1 VCVCVCV
8 CVWERDRVLL
18 RYQMRWYPYDV
29 SICRY
34 AEIMSSICTDL
45 TARVRRKN
53 GITNKGIL
61 PRNVA
66 LPLRIKL
73 YPVVSKGLTI
83 TPYYVR
89 HWSCHGIVDPP
100 LLFFALVPD
109 DRSCLT
115 LCSCAAVAKK
125 RSKRRKRRRREKNP
139 LERNRGILAPR
150 SQVVAALSLKTAL

>member
-1 VCVCVCV
+1 M
-8 CVWERDRVLL
+8 WERDRVLL
-18 RYQMRWYPYDV
+18 RYQMRWYDV

-34 AEIMSSICTDL
+34 VEIMSSICTDL

-53 GITNKGIL
+53 GTTNKGIL

-109 DRSCLT
+109 DRSCLA

-125 RSKRRKRRRREKNP
+125 RNKRRKRRRREKNP
-139 LERNRGILAPR
+139 PWRETAVFWPR
-150 SQVVAALSLKTAL
+150 AVRLWLLSL